1 MRFPVN
7 GAPHLPPKPRVNR
20 LMGQVVLALLPA
32 IAAHWWF
39 FGWGIAIQIAL
50 ACLFA
55 LGFEWGMLRL
65 RQRRPRLFLTDGSAL
80 VTAVLFALCL
90 PPLSPWWVSATGML
104 FAIVVAK
111 HLYGGLGYN
120 LFNPAMVGLA
130 AVIIAFPTELSQW
143 LTPRGPASAPPGL
156 TESLLTVFSGVPPER
171 LAWEALTSATPLE
184 LVRTG
189 LQDQLLMSEIRTH
202 PVFGT
207 LGGRGW
213 DWIGLATL
221 LGGLWLVWQ
230 RVIGWHVPAAVI
242 LTTLLVTLP
251 LWLIAPDLHA
261 SPLSQLF
268 SGGLLLC
275 AFFIATDPV
284 SGSATP
290 RGKLLFGAGVA
301 ILTLAIRRW
310 GGFPDG
316 VAFAVLLMNMLV
328 PLIDR
333 YTRPRVYGYAR

>member
-7 GAPHLPPKPRVNR
+7 GAPHLPPAQRVNQ
-20 LMGQVVLALLPA
+20 LMGQDILALLPA

-39 FGWGIAIQIAL
+39 FGWGILIQIGL

-55 LGFEWGMLRL
+55 LGFEWIMLRL
-65 RQRRPRLFLTDGSAL
+65 RQRRARLFLTDGSAL

-104 FAIVVAK
+104 FAVVVAK

-130 AVIIAFPTELSQW
+130 AVIIAFPIELSQW
-143 LTPRGPASAPPGL
+143 LAPRGLVDAPPDLLESLLAVMRASAPETL
-156 TESLLTVFSGVPPER
+156 RWDAITT
-171 LAWEALTSATPLE
+171 ATPLDR
-184 LVRTG
+184 LRTG
-189 LQDQLLMSEIRTH
+189 LQEQRLISEIDSH
-202 PVFGT
+202 PVFGAVA
-207 LGGRGW
+207 GRGW
-213 DWIGLATL
+213 DWIGLAIL
-221 LGGLWLVWQ
+221 LGGLWLAWR
-230 RVIGWHVPAAVI
+230 RVISWHVPAAVI
-242 LTTLLVTLP
+242 VTTLAVTLP
-251 LWLIAPDLHA
+251 LWLVAPDLHPG
-261 SPLSQLF
+261 PLQQLF
-268 SGGLLLC
+268 SGGLLLG

-290 RGKLLFGAGVA
+290 RGKLLFGVGVA
-301 ILTLAIRRW
+301 LLTLAIRRW

-328 PLIDR
+328 PLVDR